1 MLSRM
6 NNNTEI
12 IKEVRAAFVAMFNEI
27 YSYVCATYPNSS
39 VHDLY
44 TTEMFRRIM
53 EWQEINAYFDI
64 HARHGFRQVG
74 RGAAR
79 IGFEYTMKNGTV
91 VAVKVDYRSDAVI
104 ECERIGNAFDMMNH
118 EAVINRFPD
127 AKDLLVETH
136 GSFEV
141 YDTMVLVQELMLLGI
156 EFDGMYM
163 NDENR
168 LRRDAIARLSHDIV
182 GNEWNY
188 GYNKDGL
195 LKVIDLDR
203 MSDIKFM
210 SPESDY
216 GFKMWRNFIAE
227 KHLKATTPKKPRAP
241 RKPRIKKLTPV
252 EA

>member
-12 IKEVRAAFVAMFNEI
+12 IKEVRAAFVAMFNDV
-27 YSYVCATYPNSS
+27 YSYVCDTYPNSG

-44 TTEMFRRIM
+44 TSRLFRRIM
-53 EWQEINAYFDI
+53 EWQESNSYFHI
-64 HARHGFRQVG
+64 HEKHGFRQVG

-79 IGFEYTMKNGTV
+79 VGFEYKMKNGDV
-91 VAVKVDYRSDAVI
+91 VAVKVDYRSDDDI
-104 ECERIGNAFDMMNH
+104 ECDRIGNAFDMMNH

-127 AKDLLVETH
+127 AKELLVDTY
-136 GSFEV
+136 GSFEL
-141 YDTMVLVQELMLLGI
+141 YDTMILVQELMLLGI
-156 EFDGMYM
+156 DYDGMYM
-163 NDENR
+163 NDENK
-168 LRRDAIARLSHDIV
+168 LRRAAIASLSYDVV

-188 GYNKDGL
+188 GYTKNGV

-203 MSDIKFM
+203 LSNQKFNAYDSDHGIAA
-210 SPESDY
+210 
-216 GFKMWRNFIAE
+216 WRNFIAE